1 MLQSR
6 WAMLAVVF
14 LTRLSMG
21 FMFQSVASVTPFLVA
36 QFNLTYGQLGFL
48 MGLFLLP
55 GALISLPG
63 GLLGQRFGSK
73 RVAVAGLV
81 LMIAGAL
88 VTAWSSSFLEACV
101 GRAVSGAGG
110 ILLNLLLAKMVADW
124 FTGKEIATAMAVMLT
139 SWPVGIGLA
148 LVTLGSVAEHSSW
161 RESVLVSAGAAAAGL
176 VLLTALYRDPPDFG
190 LAERGPSTLR
200 LDLPLRAWAL
210 SASVGLCWT
219 ALNASFI
226 VVASFGPALLISRGV
241 PVAQAGSL
249 LSLGIW
255 VSLLSIPLGGYTA
268 DRIGRPNLVITAGA
282 LGAALSIGLLPL
294 LPYPVLWF
302 VLAGTMLGLAP
313 GAIMALLPG
322 VLDPKHLATGLGT
335 LYTVFYLGMALA
347 QPAAGMTRDLSG
359 SPAMPIFFAAVLM
372 VATVPALGLFRWTE
386 GLGAPAHTPHDGR
399 SLTRAPG
406 PRES

>member
-14 LTRLSMG
+14 LTRTSMG
-21 FMFQSVASVTPFLVA
+21 FMFQSVASVAPFLIA
-36 QFNLTYGQLGFL
+36 RFGLSYGQLGFL

-55 GALISLPG
+55 GALIALPG
-63 GLLGQRFGSK
+63 GLLGQRFGSQ
-73 RVAVAGLV
+73 RVAMGGLALMTAG
-81 LMIAGAL
+81 GL
-88 VTAWSSSFLEACV
+88 VTAWSTTFLEACL

-124 FTGKEIATAMAVMLT
+124 FTGKEISTAMAVMLT

-148 LVTLGSVAEHSSW
+148 LATLGGVAAHWSW
-161 RESVLVSAGAAAAGL
+161 RVSMFVSAGAAALGL
-176 VLLTALYRDPPDFG
+176 ILLVALYRDPPDLG
-190 LAERGPSTLR
+190 VAERARSTLR
-200 LDLPLRAWAL
+200 LDLPLHAWAL

-226 VVASFGPALLISRGV
+226 VVASFGPALLIARGAS
-241 PVAQAGSL
+241 VAEAGSL

-268 DRIGRPNLVITAGA
+268 DRIQRPNLVITVGA

-294 LPYPVLWF
+294 LPHPVLWF
-302 VLAGTMLGLAP
+302 VLAGTVLGLAP

-322 VLDPKHLATGLGT
+322 ILDPKHLATGLGT

-359 SPAMPIFFAAVLM
+359 SPAMPIFFAAILM
-372 VATVPALGLFRWTE
+372 AATVPALGLFRWIE
-386 GLGAPAHTPHDGR
+386 GVAPAGR
-399 SLTRAPG
+399 NSGRGAA
-406 PRES
+406 